1 MKTKKKTDNK
11 EPVFTPIAAAAYIK
25 FMEGVSEGR
34 RRDTE
39 KLRQEVAEMISKK
52 A

>member
-1 MKTKKKTDNK
+1 MKVKKKPDNK

-25 FMEGVSEGR
+25 FMEGVAEGR
-34 RRDTE
+34 RRDAE
-39 KLRQEVAEMISKK
+39 KLKQKK

>member
-1 MKTKKKTDNK
+1 MKVKKKPDNK

-25 FMEGVSEGR
+25 FMEGVAEGR

-39 KLRQEVAEMISKK
+39 KLKQKK